1 LRGRVSRRN
10 NNDDKI
16 PNYMNMKHLSMIS
29 VGGRKSPF
37 ARLGSF
43 ALGVLC
49 VSGFV
54 ESSLAQGT
62 IFASATL
69 TEVGTAGS
77 EFEYSLTLDNTGT
90 VPINSLWYGWV
101 QGSFDLPSVP
111 TSIISL
117 NGWSGVADGDSIQ
130 FENGTGSAIPAGGFG
145 TFTFETTSGPAAM
158 TSGTTDGAPTGASVA
173 YGAANGPSTFGEN
186 GNGSSGPIVPTL
198 TTVPEPSTLGLMAT
212 GLTGMSFWMAKRR
225 SKA

>member
-1 LRGRVSRRN
+1 MRGRASRRN
-10 NNDDKI
+10 NKHKKN
-16 PNYMNMKHLSMIS
+16 PNYMNNKHLSMIS
-29 VGGRKSPF
+29 VCGRKSRF

-43 ALGVLC
+43 ALGVMC

-62 IFASATL
+62 IFASATIA
-69 TEVGTAGS
+69 EIGTAGS

-90 VPINSLWYGWV
+90 VPINSFWYGWV
-101 QGSFDLPSVP
+101 QGSFDLPSTP
-111 TSIISL
+111 TSIIALS
-117 NGWSGVADGDSIQ
+117 GWSGDADGHSIQ

-145 TFTFETTSGPAAM
+145 IFTFDSTSSPSAM

-186 GNGSSGPIVPTL
+186 GNGSSGPIIPTL
-198 TTVPEPSTLGLMAT
+198 TTVPEPSTIGLMAT
-212 GLTGMSFWMAKRR
+212 GFTGLSLWLARRR
-225 SKA
+225 SLV